1 MRLLLKV
8 VAGRRPTTVRFE
20 KLTCAGILGVVGYN
34 LDET

>member
-8 VAGRRPTTVRFE
+8 VAGERPTTARLE
-20 KLTCAGILGVVGYN
+20 KLTCAGISGVVGYN